1 MRIGILETGELDG
14 PVREKHGAYPAM
26 FEALLAGRGFA
37 FRTWSVVNGVMP
49 DGVGDA
55 DGWLVTGSKHGAYE
69 DHAWIPPLEGFIRA
83 IRDAGRPLVGICF
96 GHQIIAQALGGRVEK
111 ADAGWGLGGQVYD
124 GPDGP
129 LRLRGFH
136 QDQVVAA
143 PEGATVTA
151 GSAFCPAAALAYGD
165 WARSWQGHPEF
176 GQDLFRDLAESKIGA
191 VFEADFVARAVATA
205 EGATDGPRI
214 GREIGDFF
222 LSHAPVSG

>member
-1 MRIGILETGELDG
+1 MLIGILETGELDA

-26 FEALLAGRGFA
+26 FAALLAGRGFA
-37 FRTWSVVNGVMP
+37 FRTWSVVNGELP
-49 DGVGDA
+49 EGPEAA

-83 IRDAGRPLVGICF
+83 AKVAGRPMVGICF

-111 ADAGWGLGGQVYD
+111 AAAGWGLGGQLYE

-136 QDQVVAA
+136 QDQVVAL
-143 PEGATVTA
+143 PEGAEVTA
-151 GSAFCPAAALAYGD
+151 SSPFCPAAALVYGD
-165 WARSWQGHPEF
+165 WGRSWQGHPEF
-176 GQDLFRDLAESKIGA
+176 RQDLFRDLAESKIGT
-191 VFEADFVARAVATA
+191 VFEAGFVAAAVATA
-205 EGATDGPRI
+205 ETATDGDRI

-222 LSHAPVSG
+222 LAHGPAAA